1 MNNQKAHGMRL
12 HKKALI
18 AGAFLI
24 INGTLLIQS
33 THSADESS
41 ASDPRS
47 ITNMSIAQ
55 IVRSLIGLPQKVAA
69 GGSRSG
75 IHKKSYI
82 CLISPA
88 IKILNKRNIASTS
101 ISNPIIITGSNLNE
115 FKIRE
120 ADGNKKILFKARSSS
135 KKTIETPIK
144 WPIKPI
150 EPDEKYILEFRD
162 EEAAASEKIEVILFS
177 EDLKQMTA
185 SRNLIEEFKS
195 AETSK
200 ERKIEILKESSSEI
214 KMNLIFSLDSE
225 NIQHWKKELAKGCQ
239 Q

>member
-1 MNNQKAHGMRL
+1 MRL

-18 AGAFLI
+18 ASAFVI
-24 INGTLLIQS
+24 INGTLLIQPTS
-33 THSADESS
+33 SADESS
-41 ASDPRS
+41 TSDPRS

-75 IHKKSYI
+75 FSTKSYV
-82 CLISPA
+82 CLINPA
-88 IKILNKRNIASTS
+88 TKILNKGNIASTS

-120 ADGNKKILFKARSSS
+120 AGGNKKTLFQVRSSS
-135 KKTIETPIK
+135 KKAIATPIK

-162 EEAAASEKIEVILFS
+162 VESAASEKIEVILFS
-177 EDLKQMTA
+177 EDLEQMTA

-200 ERKIEILKESSSEI
+200 ERKAEILKESSSEI

-225 NIQHWKKELAKGCQ
+225 NDQHWKNELAKGCQ
-239 Q
+239 